1 MDYKMRKLNATDIF
15 PMLNIISKIG
25 LKNIKTLI
33 NDGTVE
39 AIVHS
44 VKPKSGQNE
53 KGETKGSYDLE
64 KVGLSL
70 FLELGDIVCSN
81 IMKCQND
88 IFEFFASL
96 CEVDIDKLKNLGM
109 EEFVVLIIQFVQKE
123 ELKDFMKVVSKFL
136 N

>member
-1 MDYKMRKLNATDIF
+1 MNFKMRKLNAKDIF

-33 NDGTVE
+33 EDGTVE
-39 AIVHS
+39 AIVS
-44 VKPKSGQNE
+44 FVKSKDDESKDAN
-53 KGETKGSYDLE
+53 LE

-96 CEVDIDKLKNLGM
+96 CEVEASKLEDLGM
-109 EEFVVLIIQFVQKE
+109 EEFIVLIIQFAQKE
-123 ELKDFMKVVSKFL
+123 ELKDFLKVVSKFL